1 MTVSKATSKTGGGER
16 KAPPDEYSVY
26 IFRRP
31 FYNDNRADACPSW
44 ERRHTTRTAEAAY
57 RKAERLFRTNEY
69 DRVEIK
75 KKFFDR
81 RAKRRFDKTLK
92 IYRETENRLVGM
104 FISFLLVLMAG
115 CALTGMTLL
124 FLLPAD

>member
-1 MTVSKATSKTGGGER
+1 MTMSKASEGEHKT
-16 KAPPDEYSVY
+16 PPDEYSVY
-26 IFRRP
+26 IFHRP
-31 FYNDNRADACPSW
+31 FHNDNRADPCPKW

-57 RKAERLFRTNEY
+57 RKAEKLFRTNEY

-92 IYRETENRLVGM
+92 IYRETEDRLVGM

-115 CALTGMTLL
+115 CALTGMALL
-124 FLLPAD
+124 FMLPAD